1 MSGNTIGKLFTLT
14 SFGESH
20 SSYIGGVINGCPS
33 GLFLDMEFIN
43 KEIERR
49 KPQRDTPEAT
59 SRREEDCVEFVSGT
73 QNNITLGLP
82 IAFIIKNKDIKKEDY
97 SEIKDKFRPSHGDY
111 TYFKKYGVNAY
122 SGGGRSSARETA
134 IRVIGGAI
142 AKLILMKRGI
152 EVVGSIESI
161 GGLDYLTQQE
171 EIKRELEVIN
181 NSGDSLGGV
190 IRCKVKGCPSGIGEP
205 VFDKLSADLAK
216 SVMSIPS
223 VKGVE
228 IGDGF
233 AGARLRGSEQI
244 DNWTKDFS
252 TATNHSGGIMGGIS
266 NGMDIDIRVAFRPVA
281 TLSRGIDCIDREGNI
296 TKVNIAGRHDRCV
309 LPRAVVIVE
318 AMVAITLTDHLLRSL
333 SNNLESII

>member
-33 GLFLDMEFIN
+33 GLFLDIEFIN

-49 KPQRDTPEAT
+49 KPKRDCLEAT

-233 AGARLRGSEQI
+233 VGARLRGSEQI

-296 TKVNIAGRHDRCV
+296 TKVNIAGRNDRCV

>member
-49 KPQRDTPEAT
+49 KPKRDCLEAT

>member
-33 GLFLDMEFIN
+33 GLFLDIEFIN

-49 KPQRDTPEAT
+49 KPKRDCLEAT

-233 AGARLRGSEQI
+233 VGARLRGSEQI

>member
-33 GLFLDMEFIN
+33 GLFLDIEFIN

-122 SGGGRSSARETA
+122 SGGGRSSARETV

-296 TKVNIAGRHDRCV
+296 TKANIAGRHDRCV
-309 LPRAVVIVE
+309 LPRAIVIVE

>member
-33 GLFLDMEFIN
+33 GLFLDIEFIN

-49 KPQRDTPEAT
+49 KPQRDTLEAT

-266 NGMDIDIRVAFRPVA
+266 NGMDIDIRVAFKPVA

-296 TKVNIAGRHDRCV
+296 TKINIAGRHDRCV
-309 LPRAVVIVE
+309 LPRAIVIVE

>member
-20 SSYIGGVINGCPS
+20 SCYIGGVINGCPS

-49 KPQRDTPEAT
+49 KPKRDCLEAT

-82 IAFIIKNKDIKKEDY
+82 IAFLIKNKDIKKEDY

-309 LPRAVVIVE
+309 LPRAIVIVE

>member
-82 IAFIIKNKDIKKEDY
+82 IAFLIKNKDIKKEDY

-122 SGGGRSSARETA
+122 SGGGRSSARETVV
-134 IRVIGGAI
+134 RVIGGAI

-161 GGLDYLTQQE
+161 AGWDYLTQQD
-171 EIKRELEVIN
+171 EIKRELEAIN

-190 IRCKVKGCPSGIGEP
+190 IRCKVKGCPPGIGEP

-281 TLSRGIDCIDREGNI
+281 TLSGGIDCIDRESNI
-296 TKVNIAGRHDRCV
+296 TRVNIAGRHDLNF
-309 LPRAVVIVE
+309 LPRAFVIVE

-333 SNNLESII
+333 SNKLESII

>member
-33 GLFLDMEFIN
+33 GLFLDIEFIN
-43 KEIERR
+43 KEIGRR
-49 KPQRDTPEAT
+49 KPKRDCLEAT

-309 LPRAVVIVE
+309 LPRAIVIVE

>member
-33 GLFLDMEFIN
+33 GLFLDIEFIN

-171 EIKRELEVIN
+171 KIKRELEVIN

-266 NGMDIDIRVAFRPVA
+266 NGMDIDIRVAFKPVA

-309 LPRAVVIVE
+309 LPRAIVIVE

>member
-49 KPQRDTPEAT
+49 KPQRDNSEAT

-111 TYFKKYGVNAY
+111 TYFKKYGVNAS

-152 EVVGSIESI
+152 EVTGSIESI

-181 NSGDSLGGV
+181 NSGNSLGGV

-216 SVMSIPS
+216 SVISIPS

-244 DNWTKDFS
+244 DNWLEDYS
-252 TATNHSGGIMGGIS
+252 TSTNHSGGIMGGIS
-266 NGMDIDIRVAFRPVA
+266 NGMDIDIRVAFKPVA
-281 TLSRGIDCIDREGNI
+281 TLSQGIDCLDRNGNI
-296 TKVNIAGRHDRCV
+296 TRVENSGRHDRCV
-309 LPRAVVIVE
+309 LPRAIVIVE

>member
-122 SGGGRSSARETA
+122 SGGGRSSARETV

-171 EIKRELEVIN
+171 KIKRELEVIN

-266 NGMDIDIRVAFRPVA
+266 NGMDIDIRVAFKPVA

-309 LPRAVVIVE
+309 LPRAIVIVE

>member
-111 TYFKKYGVNAY
+111 TYFKKYGVNAS

-161 GGLDYLTQQE
+161 AGLDYLTQQE

-181 NSGDSLGGV
+181 NSGESLGGV
-190 IRCKVKGCPSGIGEP
+190 IRCKVKGCPPGIGEP

-266 NGMDIDIRVAFRPVA
+266 NGMDIDIKVAFKPVA

-309 LPRAVVIVE
+309 LPRAIVIVE

>member
-122 SGGGRSSARETA
+122 SGGGRSSARETV

-152 EVVGSIESI
+152 ELVGSIESI

-171 EIKRELEVIN
+171 KIKRELEVIN

-296 TKVNIAGRHDRCV
+296 TKVIIAGRHDRCV

>member
-97 SEIKDKFRPSHGDY
+97 SEIKEKFRPSHGDY

-161 GGLDYLTQQE
+161 GGLNYLTQQE

-266 NGMDIDIRVAFRPVA
+266 NGMDIDIKVAFRPVA

-309 LPRAVVIVE
+309 LPRAIVIVE

>member
-33 GLFLDMEFIN
+33 GLFLDIEFIN

-49 KPQRDTPEAT
+49 KPKRDFLEAT

>member
-82 IAFIIKNKDIKKEDY
+82 IAFLIKNKDIKKEDY

>member
-122 SGGGRSSARETA
+122 SGGGRSSARETT

-266 NGMDIDIRVAFRPVA
+266 NGMDIDIKVAFRPVA

>member
-33 GLFLDMEFIN
+33 GLFLDIEFIN

-266 NGMDIDIRVAFRPVA
+266 NGMDIDIRVAFKPVA

-296 TKVNIAGRHDRCV
+296 TKINIAGRHDRCV
-309 LPRAVVIVE
+309 LPRAIVIVE

>member
-82 IAFIIKNKDIKKEDY
+82 IAFLIKNKDIKKEDY

-122 SGGGRSSARETA
+122 SGGGRSSARETVV
-134 IRVIGGAI
+134 RVIGGAI

-161 GGLDYLTQQE
+161 GGWDYLTQQE
-171 EIKRELEVIN
+171 EIKRELKVIN

-190 IRCKVKGCPSGIGEP
+190 IRCKVKGCPPGIGEP

-266 NGMDIDIRVAFRPVA
+266 NGMDIDIRVAFKPVA

-309 LPRAVVIVE
+309 LPRAIVIVE

>member
-33 GLFLDMEFIN
+33 GLFLDIEFIN

-49 KPQRDTPEAT
+49 KPKRDCLEAT

-296 TKVNIAGRHDRCV
+296 TKVIIAGRHDRCV

>member
-1 MSGNTIGKLFTLT
+1 MSGNTIGKLFTIT

-122 SGGGRSSARETA
+122 SGGGRSSARETV

-266 NGMDIDIRVAFRPVA
+266 NGMDIDIRVAFKPVA
-281 TLSRGIDCIDREGNI
+281 TLSRGINCIDREGNI

-309 LPRAVVIVE
+309 LPRAIVIVE

>member
-33 GLFLDMEFIN
+33 GLFLDIEFIN

-49 KPQRDTPEAT
+49 KPKRDCLEAT

-111 TYFKKYGVNAY
+111 TYFKKYAVNAF

-233 AGARLRGSEQI
+233 AGARLRGSEQLEI
-244 DNWTKDFS
+244 WTKDFS

-281 TLSRGIDCIDREGNI
+281 TLSRGIDCKDREANI
-296 TKVNIAGRHDRCV
+296 TKDNIAGRHDRCV

>member
-181 NSGDSLGGV
+181 YSGDSLGGV

-266 NGMDIDIRVAFRPVA
+266 NGMDIDIRVAFKPVA

-296 TKVNIAGRHDRCV
+296 IKVNIAGRHDRCV
-309 LPRAVVIVE
+309 LPRAIVIVE

>member
-33 GLFLDMEFIN
+33 GLFLDIEFIN

-49 KPQRDTPEAT
+49 KPKRDCLEAT

-122 SGGGRSSARETA
+122 SGGGRSSARETT

>member
-33 GLFLDMEFIN
+33 GLFLDIEFIN

-82 IAFIIKNKDIKKEDY
+82 IAFLIKNKDIKKEDY

-181 NSGDSLGGV
+181 NSSDSLGGV

-309 LPRAVVIVE
+309 LPRAIVIVE

>member
-49 KPQRDTPEAT
+49 KPKRDCLEAT

-111 TYFKKYGVNAY
+111 TYFKKYGVNTY
-122 SGGGRSSARETA
+122 SGGGRSSARETVV
-134 IRVIGGAI
+134 RVIGGAI

-161 GGLDYLTQQE
+161 GGWDYLTQQE

-266 NGMDIDIRVAFRPVA
+266 NGMDIDIRLAFKPVA

-296 TKVNIAGRHDRCV
+296 TKINIAGRHDRCV
-309 LPRAVVIVE
+309 LPRAIVIVE

>member
-33 GLFLDMEFIN
+33 GLFLDIEFIN

>member
-82 IAFIIKNKDIKKEDY
+82 IAFLIKNKDIKKEDY

-122 SGGGRSSARETA
+122 SGGGRSSARETVV
-134 IRVIGGAI
+134 RVIGGAI

-161 GGLDYLTQQE
+161 AGWDYLTQQE
-171 EIKRELEVIN
+171 KIKRELEAIN

-190 IRCKVKGCPSGIGEP
+190 IRCKVKGCPPGIGEP

-266 NGMDIDIRVAFRPVA
+266 NGMDIDIRVAFKPVA

-309 LPRAVVIVE
+309 LPRAIVIVE

>member
-33 GLFLDMEFIN
+33 GLLLDMEFIN

-122 SGGGRSSARETA
+122 SGGGRSSARETT

-233 AGARLRGSEQI
+233 AGATLRGSEQI

-266 NGMDIDIRVAFRPVA
+266 NGMDIDIKVAFRPVA

>member
-266 NGMDIDIRVAFRPVA
+266 NGMDIDIKVAFRPVA

>member
-122 SGGGRSSARETA
+122 SGGGRSSARETV

-171 EIKRELEVIN
+171 KIKRELEVIN

-296 TKVNIAGRHDRCV
+296 TKVIIAGRHDRCV

>member
-33 GLFLDMEFIN
+33 GLFLDIEFIN

-266 NGMDIDIRVAFRPVA
+266 NGMDIDIRVAFKPVA

>member
-33 GLFLDMEFIN
+33 GLFLDIEFIN

-171 EIKRELEVIN
+171 KIKRELEVIN

>member
-82 IAFIIKNKDIKKEDY
+82 IAFLIKNKDIKKEDY

-122 SGGGRSSARETA
+122 SGGGRSSARETVV
-134 IRVIGGAI
+134 RVIGGAI

-161 GGLDYLTQQE
+161 AGWDYLTQQD
-171 EIKRELEVIN
+171 EIKRELEAIN

-190 IRCKVKGCPSGIGEP
+190 IRCKVKGCPPGIGEP

-281 TLSRGIDCIDREGNI
+281 TLSGGIDCIDRESNI
-296 TKVNIAGRHDRCV
+296 TRVNIAGRHDRYV
-309 LPRAVVIVE
+309 LPRAIVIVE

-333 SNNLESII
+333 SNKLESII